1 MKNIFKSRTK
11 LIIAIILILT
21 ASLVINIIKQ
31 DGITN
36 IFHHKDQEL
45 LSDGVYQECII
56 SEPNEI
62 IRVLVQDDLNN
73 LNEQKATFY
82 DFNKKPHP
90 ASINID
96 PVDGVTFISDLNSS
110 DTAFMTVDYVNHKC
124 EISILRDPLNTIYD
138 KKGYY
143 GIGNSIDDIDD
154 LFYKL
159 SKIKHSTVH

>member
-1 MKNIFKSRTK
+1 MLKSILKFTITILMVLTIF
-11 LIIAIILILT
+11 
-21 ASLVINIIKQ
+21 LVIDTINSNW
-31 DGITN
+31 ITN
-36 IFHHKDQEL
+36 ILYHKDQEF
-45 LSDGVYQECII
+45 LSDGIYQECIV
-56 SEPNEI
+56 SDPNEI
-62 IRVLVQDDLNN
+62 FRVLIQDDLND
-73 LNEQKATFY
+73 LDKQKATFY

-90 ASINID
+90 AHINID

-124 EISILRDPLNTIYD
+124 EISILRNSLNTIYD

-143 GIGNSIDDIDD
+143 GFSNSIDDIDD